1 MDDTPGIKKTL
12 YQTTV
17 TLTASELQ
25 AVEAW
30 RQAQDIPDQ
39 ADALRRLVQQGLLT
53 EIRELYENS
62 EDISLELM
70 QKVSGRGAE

>member
-30 RQAQDIPDQ
+30 RQAQDIPEQ

>member
-30 RQAQDIPDQ
+30 RQAQDIPEQ

-53 EIRELYENS
+53 EIRGLYENS

>member
-1 MDDTPGIKKTL
+1 VDDTPGIKKTL

-30 RQAQDIPDQ
+30 RQAQDIPEQ

>member
-1 MDDTPGIKKTL
+1 VDDTPGIKKTL